1 MTTFILRLLT
11 GALLLFAT
19 SLVHAESSATSTPSN
34 SLKPHWVLTNV
45 ASRDHIDLSGDW
57 VYSKDLYR
65 TGLTDIN
72 GWVAKSR
79 MQRYRDINVAT
90 EEKKD
95 PYSFYEFDMQR
106 GPTMSIPTAWNSFT
120 PELRYYVG
128 TIWFQ
133 KTFTLNPKKNR
144 RVFVHFEAANYHTH
158 VFVNGVKVGEHEG
171 GFTPFAFDIT
181 QVVRK
186 GQNQI
191 TVAVDSEHGKETIPG
206 TITDWD
212 LYGGITRTPRIVTTP
227 TTFINDAYLQLD
239 KNGHLVGEI
248 RLDGNHKANQKI
260 TIDIEGVSEKLS
272 VTTNNDGVARIFE
285 KAPQNL
291 VLWSP
296 ENPYLYSVK
305 FKTRVDTLNE
315 KIGFRTIST
324 DKNKI
329 ILNGK
334 PIFLSGISMHEEE
347 ISENPA
353 RTMTEAAIRK
363 LYKEVKEGLN
373 GNYIRLSHYPHSEL
387 AARIADEMGIL
398 LWSEIPVYWSID
410 FQNERV
416 LNKAKYMMA
425 ENIYR
430 DRNRASMIVWSIAN
444 ETPVADDRNAFLIDL
459 AESVRAM
466 DPTRLISAALLVER
480 KDSAKGIEISMNDPL
495 VDNLDILAVNTY
507 NGWYGD
513 DKLSDLAGIIWHTP
527 ADKPVILS
535 EFGADAMAGV
545 HAEGVPFKFSEE
557 YQAEYYRQTLK
568 MADNIHNLSGM
579 SPWILK
585 DFRSPRR
592 EHPIYQNGWNRKG
605 LISETG
611 VRKQAFDVMA
621 DYYKKRQTQ

>member
-1 MTTFILRLLT
+1 MTTHLARLIIGLF
-11 GALLLFAT
+11 LFASAGLSQAQSSIT
-19 SLVHAESSATSTPSN
+19 AQSQVSARPDLVM
-34 SLKPHWVLTNV
+34 TNV
-45 ASRDHIDLSGDW
+45 AARDHIDLSGDW

-79 MQRYRDINVAT
+79 MQRYRDINVEQ
-90 EEKKD
+90 EEKND
-95 PYSFYEFDMQR
+95 PNSFYEFDMQR
-106 GPTMSIPTAWNSFT
+106 GPTMKIPTAWNSFS

-133 KTFTLNPKKNR
+133 KTFTLTPKKNR
-144 RVFVHFEAANYHTH
+144 RVFAHFEAANYHTH
-158 VFVNGVKVGEHEG
+158 VFVNGEKVGEHEG
-171 GFTPFAFDIT
+171 GFTPFAFEIT
-181 QVVRK
+181 HLVRK
-186 GQNQI
+186 GENQI
-191 TVAVDSEHGKETIPG
+191 TVAVDSEHGKESIPG

-239 KNGHLVGEI
+239 KDGRLIGEV
-248 RLDGNHKANQKI
+248 RLDGNHKANQTV
-260 TIDIEGVSEKLS
+260 TINIEGVRKKLS
-272 VTTNNDGVARIFE
+272 VTTDSDGVAKISHE
-285 KAPQNL
+285 APDNL
-291 VLWSP
+291 HLWSP
-296 ENPYLYSVK
+296 DNPHLYRVS
-305 FKTRVDTLNE
+305 FSTRLDRLDE
-315 KIGFRTIST
+315 RIGFRTIDT
-324 DKNKI
+324 RDNQI
-329 ILNGK
+329 LLNGK
-334 PIFLSGISMHEEE
+334 PIFLSGVSMHEEE
-347 ISENPA
+347 IGDNPA
-353 RTMTEAAIRK
+353 RTMTEDALRK
-363 LYKEVKEGLN
+363 LFSEVKDGLN

-387 AARIADEMGIL
+387 AARIADEMGLL

-459 AESVRAM
+459 ANSVRQM

-480 KDSAKGIEISMNDPL
+480 ADTQKGIEISMKDPL
-495 VDNLDILAVNTY
+495 VDHLDILAVNTY
-507 NGWYGD
+507 NGWYGN

-527 ADKPVILS
+527 ANKPVILS

-545 HAEGVPFKFSEE
+545 HAKGAPFKFSEE

-568 MADNIHNLSGM
+568 MADNIQNLVGM

-621 DYYKKRQTQ
+621 DYYKARQTK